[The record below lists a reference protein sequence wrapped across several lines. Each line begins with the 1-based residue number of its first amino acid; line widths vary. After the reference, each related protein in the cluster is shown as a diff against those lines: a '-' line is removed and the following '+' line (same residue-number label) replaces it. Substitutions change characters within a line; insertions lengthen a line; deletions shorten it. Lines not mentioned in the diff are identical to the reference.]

1 MKHKKLMVVF
11 ALLVVALSVGY
22 AASRQR
28 AMIFVKIAHP
38 LAGYADQIPS
48 DDYVADAAVMDLS
61 ETPSS
66 LLDDPAK

>member
-1 MKHKKLMVVF
+1 MKHKTLIVVF
-11 ALLVVALSVGY
+11 AMLAVALSVAY

-28 AMIFVKIAHP
+28 ANIFVKIAHP

-48 DDYVADAAVMDLS
+48 DDYVADTAVMDLG